1 MNGAKRCTEAAD
13 LIVLLNIQMVGERSM
28 WGEALA
34 EAGVDC
40 MEVRMSA

>member
-1 MNGAKRCTEAAD
+1 MNGAKWSTEAAD
-13 LIVLLNIQMVGERSM
+13 LIQMVGERSM

>member
-13 LIVLLNIQMVGERSM
+13 LNLMIPMVGERSM